1 MKAKNCL
8 IFGGSGQIGRN
19 LIRKLTKN
27 NYKVTVVTRNIH
39 QKSYIIKTQAN
50 AGYIDVV
57 ESSIFEE
64 NKIRELFQRTD
75 ICINLIGILFEQRK
89 GNTFKNIHIIFP
101 SILAKLCKEYNLKHF
116 IHLSALG
123 INDAIDSDYARSK
136 LEGEKEISKNFPLAT
151 ILRPSLVFSQDD
163 QLTTNFMT
171 LLNRLPLFPLYY
183 NGKTKFAPI
192 HCSDLTDTIHH
203 VISNNI
209 YSKIIECVGP
219 EIISFKELLQRL
231 LKLIDKKRI
240 LVPCP
245 LPIAELS
252 ARFFEILPK
261 PIITRDQLR
270 LLKYDNIPSG
280 KYKTNSDIGMPSKRY
295 FNDEVKKYCYMW
307 REGGQFSTEKYNS
320 KNSIENQINQI

>member
-123 INDAIDSDYARSK
+123 INDAMDSDYARSK

-163 QLTTNFMT
+163 QLTTNFLT
-171 LLNRLPLFPLYY
+171 LLSRIPLFPLYY
-183 NGKTKFAPI
+183 DGRTKFAPI
-192 HCSDLTDTIHH
+192 HCSDLTDTIYH

-320 KNSIENQINQI
+320 NNNIENKIN